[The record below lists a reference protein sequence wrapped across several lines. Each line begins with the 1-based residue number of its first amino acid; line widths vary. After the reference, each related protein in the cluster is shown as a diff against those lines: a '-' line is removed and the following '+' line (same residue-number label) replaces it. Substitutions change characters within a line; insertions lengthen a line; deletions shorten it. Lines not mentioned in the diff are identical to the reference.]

1 VACQLFRYPAG
12 HFLCIFTL
20 MEDIKTFSLSKH
32 SRLFALADYSNEYLF
47 VQAMDHPYLE
57 EPYRSESYAIAYLK
71 EGGIHLQA
79 GLNSYD
85 IDAPSIITLGPSV
98 IRSFRKRSD
107 LMKMDILFFKET
119 FLLERY
125 ANLFF
130 LEKHNFFENSD
141 LHVLPLKDHYA
152 TRFKKIFEI
161 IELTKRVANYHQDE
175 IIRNYIFVLI
185 FEIDAYYRQDFSK
198 SQPKLHTHPL
208 NSKFRRLL
216 AQHYLH
222 ERKLDFYAG
231 QLHVTPKY
239 LSSAIKK
246 LTGRSAG
253 EWINQSITLEAKVLL
268 QNKTL
273 TVSQISNMLNFSDQS
288 VFGKFFKANAGM
300 GPIEYRNNV

>member
-1 VACQLFRYPAG
+1 
-12 HFLCIFTL
+12 

-32 SRLFALADYSNEYLF
+32 SHLFSQADNSSEYLF
-47 VQAMDHPYLE
+47 VQAMNHPYLE
-57 EPYRSESYAIAYLK
+57 EPYRAESYAIAFLK

-85 IDAPSIITLGPSV
+85 IDAPSIMTLGPSV

-161 IELTKRVANYHQDE
+161 IELTKRIANYHQDE
-175 IIRNYIFVLI
+175 IVRNYIFVLI
-185 FEIDAYYRQDFSK
+185 FEIDAYYQQHFSK
-198 SQPKLHTHPL
+198 SQPTHTHPL
-208 NSKFRRLL
+208 FSKFRRLL
-216 AQHYLH
+216 AHNYLH
-222 ERKLDFYAG
+222 ERKLEFYAA

-246 LTGRSAG
+246 QTGRSAG

-288 VFGKFFKANAGM
+288 VFGKFFKANAGI
-300 GPIEYRNNV
+300 GPIQYRQKF